1 MIKPQLSCN
10 FCNGT
15 RQRLLYKHNPHLVV
29 CGDCGL
35 VYTNFQP
42 SIKRMMEFYNED
54 YFISNNSIE
63 KGYSHY
69 LEDKQNLIN
78 TFMRRMDIIEKYQAS
93 SGKIFDVGC
102 AAGFFLSV
110 AKQRGWLVH
119 GIDISKFCKNYA
131 QRELGINIEHGLFLG
146 TTSEDALFDV
156 ITMWDYLE
164 HSITP
169 REDIFKAKMLLR
181 NNGLLVIATPDI
193 SSFPSRIFRQDWIG
207 IKLEEHFYYFSKN
220 FLEQFLS
227 KNGFTILRSGYIG
240 KYVSSRMVADRLIYY
255 NKFLSFFAGRI
266 LAKINFS
273 FYCNPFDIT
282 YIIAR
287 KSTS

>member
-1 MIKPQLSCN
+1 MIKPQLFCN
-10 FCNGT
+10 FCNGS
-15 RQRLLYKHNPHLVV
+15 RQRLLYKTNPHLVV

-69 LEDKQNLIN
+69 VEDKQNLIN
-78 TFMRRMDIIEKYQAS
+78 TFSRRMNIIEKYHS
-93 SGKIFDVGC
+93 VPGKILDVGC

-110 AKQRGWLVH
+110 AKQRRWHVYGV
-119 GIDISKFCKNYA
+119 DISKFCKNYA
-131 QRELGINIEHGLFLG
+131 QRELNINIEHGLFLNTNFG
-146 TTSEDALFDV
+146 EAFFDV

-169 REDIFKAKMLLR
+169 KEDVLKAKTLLKDK
-181 NNGLLVIATPDI
+181 GLLVIATPDI
-193 SSFPSRIFRQDWIG
+193 SSFPSRTFRQDWIG
-207 IKLEEHFYYFSKN
+207 IKLEEHFFYFSKT
-220 FLEQFLS
+220 FLEQFLN
-227 KNGFTILRSGYIG
+227 KNGFRIVESGYIG
-240 KYVSSRMVADRLIYY
+240 KYVSLRMVADRLIYY
-255 NKFLSFFAGRI
+255 NKFLSFIGGRV
-266 LAKINFS
+266 LTKINFS

-282 YIIAR
+282 YIIA
-287 KSTS
+287 KKIIS